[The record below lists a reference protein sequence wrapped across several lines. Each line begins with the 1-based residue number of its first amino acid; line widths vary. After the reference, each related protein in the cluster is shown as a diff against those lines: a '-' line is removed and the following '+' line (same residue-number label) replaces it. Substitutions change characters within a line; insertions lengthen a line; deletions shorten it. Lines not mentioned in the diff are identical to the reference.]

1 MKVKQSNV
9 TEGSEFDIHH
19 HIKDP
24 GALKAEKKS
33 ATEDTE
39 QHYFRDF
46 NSRNPQFY
54 VILTME
60 KYPSL

>member
-24 GALKAEKKS
+24 GALKAEKN
-33 ATEDTE
+33 
-39 QHYFRDF
+39 Q
-46 NSRNPQFY
+46 PQKTQNNITF
-54 VILTME
+54 VTSTHEIHHFM
-60 KYPSL
+60 